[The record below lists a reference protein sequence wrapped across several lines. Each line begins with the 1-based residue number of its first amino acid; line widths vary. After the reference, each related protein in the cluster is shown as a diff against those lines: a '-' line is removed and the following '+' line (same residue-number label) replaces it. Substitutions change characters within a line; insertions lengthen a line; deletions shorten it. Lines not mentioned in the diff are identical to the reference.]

1 MKSEGTVILIGLELL
16 GKLVSINCHL
26 HTVFLLTELLYTAV
40 ADDFL
45 RNAHITMFK
54 YRVLLASFVGYS
66 YLERRKLF

>member
-16 GKLVSINCHL
+16 GKLVSISCHL